1 MRAHQTL
8 RDLPHIPVPPQQK
21 YALTEPTTN
30 HCDILRITAQ
40 LGVMGKLNPQ
50 EFHLGQ
56 EVFNLGD
63 NCNTATSTA
72 NFIQDLMDTKQVEVH
87 FFKRIKELLHQKFN
101 VQCQVS
107 QLHLERRGTQFNIM
121 PKSLDIDSAG
131 IFPLGFP
138 LYLCKKFHPYI
149 LAPRPLPCFGTLK
162 TININLTI
170 NFTGWDNLPRLADA
184 WSEEQ
189 QALQHFVSRET
200 HRIQQQVRSPP
211 PPMAV
216 VAWPPPPKIEASKAA
231 STSATKPI
239 GPCQKTSADPKAVP
253 APTSTR
259 VKITY
264 DEMAPPIRDKT
275 GLLSSEDSHTE
286 QELPSKRARGPDV
299 RTSSKE
305 DTLGEDV
312 STSSNA
318 TTEDEIEPGQIS
330 RLPSE
335 VHKMVPANAIALGL
349 IQPPHTQDKSIN
361 DPDEHL
367 QVNLPSQEREEFLDQ
382 ATQPLIQPVVSCAPP
397 PMDAPPTSCAPP
409 PMDAPPTLSEESSQG
424 SEVIFKIPRKA
435 HKPLPDPLP
444 VAEPSAPMPISLKD
458 LSPAER
464 ELLHLESHEQLRAS
478 FKSDKH
484 YERALKRGR
493 DDSTRQSSKSDRT
506 RPRDRGSRKRDDR
519 YDYRDDGY

>member
-1 MRAHQTL
+1 
-8 RDLPHIPVPPQQK
+8 
-21 YALTEPTTN
+21 
-30 HCDILRITAQ
+30 
-40 LGVMGKLNPQ
+40 
-50 EFHLGQ
+50 
-56 EVFNLGD
+56 
-63 NCNTATSTA
+63 
-72 NFIQDLMDTKQVEVH
+72 
-87 FFKRIKELLHQKFN
+87 
-101 VQCQVS
+101 
-107 QLHLERRGTQFNIM
+107 
-121 PKSLDIDSAG
+121 
-131 IFPLGFP
+131 
-138 LYLCKKFHPYI
+138 
-149 LAPRPLPCFGTLK
+149 
-162 TININLTI
+162 
-170 NFTGWDNLPRLADA
+170 
-184 WSEEQ
+184 
-189 QALQHFVSRET
+189 
-200 HRIQQQVRSPP
+200 
-211 PPMAV
+211 MAV

-361 DPDEHL
+361 DPDKHL

-397 PMDAPPTSCAPP
+397 PMDAPPT
-409 PMDAPPTLSEESSQG
+409 LSEESSQG
-424 SEVIFKIPRKA
+424 SEIIFKIPRKTP
-435 HKPLPDPLP
+435 KPLPDPLP

-464 ELLHLESHEQLRAS
+464 ELLRLESHEQLCAS

-493 DDSTRQSSKSDRT
+493 DDSTRHSSKGDRT
-506 RPRDRGSRKRDDR
+506 RPHD
-519 YDYRDDGY
+519 